1 MCPAAPG
8 GVFLGRASG
17 QKEEEEEPPSLR
29 HKTIAS
35 SQCTRGKE
43 KEERGELYKAR
54 VGPCEMSGVTAKIRV
69 RVIHHKQYP
78 L

>member
-1 MCPAAPG
+1 
-8 GVFLGRASG
+8 LGRASG

-43 KEERGELYKAR
+43 EEERGS
-54 VGPCEMSGVTAKIRV
+54 CIRHASALV
-69 RVIHHKQYP
+69 K
-78 L
+78 